1 MAEFTFFSLM
11 RSQMLR
17 FGVALIA
24 LTALPLHATAQTP
37 LSLSDAVK
45 QALDHHEDAA
55 IALIRLKQAE
65 ARERQVLARLFP
77 QLQARASVVY
87 LPASKSEFADLG
99 TIESESKTITSGAA
113 DLSVDLVNLSA
124 LADYLSAPDRTE
136 AQKLETQETRRR
148 LAFAVARQ
156 FLTVLATE
164 QVKEAAAKRL
174 EVSGLTVEQAEQRL
188 NAGVGRPS
196 DVTRAQLEQASAE
209 STQISSSRD
218 VTLES
223 LSLGQLL
230 VLREAL
236 PALDAP
242 KQSLIDFDWKSQAL
256 KDEALE
262 SRLDLRQAKL
272 IIETTSMAIRQNL
285 AGYLPTISA
294 GASVSK
300 SDDGVVERDVQWN
313 VGVNMRW
320 ELYSGGYRE
329 AEDARLEAEAQAA
342 GLTVD
347 KLTRTIAHEIDVAQK
362 RLEASLAERDQAAV
376 QAELAEKNGQQTA
389 QMFEHGLA
397 TALERVDAIA
407 NTFSAQAS
415 LVGRNLEVRLAELA
429 LLQALGRW
437 PTGGAAP

>member
-1 MAEFTFFSLM
+1 M

-17 FGVALIA
+17 FGMALVA
-24 LTALPLHATAQTP
+24 LTALPLHATAQT
-37 LSLSDAVK
+37 LSLCRTRSSK
-45 QALDHHEDAA
+45 HS
-55 IALIRLKQAE
+55 IIMRMPRLHSFDSSKLRHASV
-65 ARERQVLARLFP
+65 RSWPDSFLSFS
-77 QLQARASVVY
+77 ARASVVY

-136 AQKLETQETRRR
+136 VQKLETQETRRR

-164 QVKEAAAKRL
+164 QVKEAAGKRL

-230 VLREAL
+230 VLRETL
-236 PALDAP
+236 PALEAP

-362 RLEASLAERDQAAV
+362 RLEASLPSATKPRFRLSLPRKTGNKPPRCLSTGSRPHWSASTPSRTPFQPKPAWWAA
-376 QAELAEKNGQQTA
+376 T
-389 QMFEHGLA
+389 
-397 TALERVDAIA
+397 
-407 NTFSAQAS
+407 
-415 LVGRNLEVRLAELA
+415 
-429 LLQALGRW
+429 
-437 PTGGAAP
+437 